1 MTDSKKTLLEE
12 AKDRFKLAEEAWSD
26 NRKAFVEDLEFR
38 MGKQW
43 PDAIVDEREKSG
55 RPCLVVDKVQQYIR
69 QVVNDGR
76 QNRPSIKVRP
86 VDDYGDDDVAEVFQG
101 IIRHISD
108 RSNADEAYDTALD
121 HSVTGGFGF
130 IRVLTEYAHEKT
142 FNQEICIARVRNPL
156 SVYLDPN
163 CTKADGSD
171 AQWGFF
177 IDTIQKDAFKS
188 QFPDAEKTDWTTDG
202 ELYGDGWIQED
213 NVIVVEYFYK
223 QEVTAKL
230 HLLQDGTSV
239 TEDEYQRAVDNG
251 VQVPGIVSS
260 RDIKTHK
267 VKWAK
272 LSGAEILE
280 ERDWPGKYIP
290 IIPVYGNEYDLEGKV
305 IYTGLIR
312 PAKDAQRLYN
322 YSRSAFA
329 ERVALTPKAPYI
341 AAAGQVES
349 YPEWET
355 ANTENH
361 SVLRYDPIDVNGTA
375 VGAPQRQAASDIPSG
390 FAQDMQLSEHDIQ
403 SAIGMYAASLGQAS
417 NEKSGKAI
425 LARQREGDVATFHYM
440 DNLNRAIRHLGRILV
455 DLIPKIY
462 DSNRVVRVLGEDGAA
477 TPVRLDPM
485 QPEAVRKEGS
495 NAIYNLSVGE
505 YDVSVSAGASYT
517 TKRQEAAEA
526 MVQLTQANPQL
537 MTVIGDLMIRNM
549 DWPGA
554 DEIADR
560 LKLMLPPQLAQA
572 EESEDEIPPQIQ
584 AAMQQMQEQMQQMD
598 QAIQQR
604 EQAIQQ
610 MQQELKAKEDASE
623 IEEKKV
629 EIDAYNAETNRL
641 KVVQTAITPEQVQ
654 ALVIQTMQQLLTPT
668 EIEESPQEEYMEPP
682 EAMEPQAMPPEGGF
696 FTPEEQNQPVF

>member
-1 MTDSKKTLLEE
+1 MTEPKKTLLEE
-12 AKDRFKLAEEAWSD
+12 AKARFKLADEAWSD
-26 NRKAFVEDLEFR
+26 NRKAYVEDLEFR

-86 VDDYGDDDVAEVFQG
+86 VDDYGDDEVAEVFQG

-121 HSVTGGFGF
+121 CSVTGGFGF

-142 FNQEICIARVRNPL
+142 FNQEICIERVRNPL

-163 CTKADGSD
+163 HVKADGSD

-188 QFPDAEKTDWTTDG
+188 QFPDAEKTDWVTDG

-213 NVIVVEYFYK
+213 TVVVVEYFYK
-223 QEVTAKL
+223 EEVTANL

-239 TEDEYQRAVDNG
+239 TEDEYKRAGNNG
-251 VQVPGIVSS
+251 LPVPAIVSS

-272 LSGAEILE
+272 LSGAEVLE
-280 ERDWPGKYIP
+280 ERDWLGKYIP
-290 IIPVYGNEYDLEGKV
+290 IVPVYGNEYDLEGKV

-341 AAAGQVES
+341 AAAGQVDD
-349 YPEWET
+349 YPEWVT

-361 SVLRYDPIDVNGTA
+361 SVLRYDPIDINGTP
-375 VGAPQRQAASDIPSG
+375 VGAPQRQQASDIPSG

-440 DNLNRAIRHLGRILV
+440 DNLNRAIRHLGRVLV

-462 DSNRVVRVLGEDGAA
+462 DSNRVVRVLGEDGTA

-485 QPEAVRKEGS
+485 QQEAVRKEGS
-495 NAIYNLSVGE
+495 KSIYNLNVGE

-572 EESEDEIPPQIQ
+572 EESENEIPPQIQ
-584 AAMQQMQEQMQQMD
+584 SAMQQMQEQMQQMD

-604 EQAIQQ
+604 EQVIQQ
-610 MQQELKAKEDASE
+610 MQQEIKAKEESSE

-641 KVVQTAITPEQVQ
+641 KVVQTTMTPEQVQ

-668 EIEESPQEEYMEPP
+668 EIEESPQQEYMEPP
-682 EAMEPQAMPPEGGF
+682 EVMEPQDPPTEGGF
-696 FTPEEQNQPVF
+696 FSPEHLDIQ